1 MNKVIA
7 FYRWSLM
14 KSFCYC
20 DNLSTNTCVLYINC
34 YVIIPVFLFLSLKCW
49 RTECLMLNKMIS
61 IYSKEFQTFN
71 NSLNTHLQLYS
82 YACTHMDARTDT
94 HKHAHTHIHAQIS
107 TYAHM
112 HKHTHKLN
120 THNHTF
126 IPIPDKAILR
136 TRYALGTWF
145 KNVSSMTKYCR
156 ENYW

>member
-49 RTECLMLNKMIS
+49 RTERLMLNKKII
-61 IYSKEFQTFN
+61 IYSEFQTFN

-82 YACTHMDARTDT
+82 YACTHMDA

-112 HKHTHKLN
+112 HKHTQIK
-120 THNHTF
+120 HTQPH
-126 IPIPDKAILR
+126 IYTNP
-136 TRYALGTWF
+136 GQSNF
-145 KNVSSMTKYCR
+145 KNQACIGHLV
-156 ENYW
+156 

>member
-49 RTECLMLNKMIS
+49 RTKCLMLNKMIS

-71 NSLNTHLQLYS
+71 NSLNTHLYVAIQLCMH
-82 YACTHMDARTDT
+82 AHGCTHRHTQT
-94 HKHAHTHIHAQIS
+94 CAHTHTCTDIYICTHAQ
-107 TYAHM
+107 T
-112 HKHTHKLN
+112 HTN
-120 THNHTF
+120 
-126 IPIPDKAILR
+126 
-136 TRYALGTWF
+136 
-145 KNVSSMTKYCR
+145 
-156 ENYW
+156 